1 MKPISRELWEEF
13 TIKAAQF
20 GAASGESEVINAYY
34 VNIGKIMFI
43 ADSRAE
49 VASII
54 QSISERLEIGDD
66 MHVHIQ
72 KNR

>member
-34 VNIGKIMFI
+34 VTIGKIMSI
-43 ADSRAE
+43 AE
-49 VASII
+49 VVSII
-54 QSISERLEIGDD
+54 QSISERRRYARTHTKEPIA
-66 MHVHIQ
+66 
-72 KNR
+72 

>member
-13 TIKAAQF
+13 TIKAAQS
-20 GAASGESEVINAYY
+20 GAASGEVEIINAYF
-34 VNIGKIMFI
+34 VHIGQIRFI